1 MALLKISGV
10 ALPTPSEYN
19 IGKMDISKAERNANG
34 TMLIERITT
43 KTKIGVSY
51 KYVTAEE
58 MATILAL
65 IQPVFWD
72 VTYLNPVTNSYVT
85 SSFYVGDRNMGM
97 LDYVMDVPRYT
108 DLSFEL
114 IER

>member
-10 ALPTPSEYN
+10 ALPTPTEYS

-43 KTKIGVSY
+43 KTKISVSY
-51 KYVTAEE
+51 KFVTAEQLS
-58 MATILAL
+58 TILTL
-65 IQPVFWD
+65 LQPVFWD
-72 VTYLNPVTNSYVT
+72 VTYTNPVTNTLVT
-85 SSFYVGDRNMGM
+85 SSFYVGDRNMGIV
-97 LDYVMDVPRYT
+97 DYIMDVPRYK